1 MQSLIH
7 VKCSSQMTIKTTTN
21 YYSHSTRQYA
31 SIAVHCGNKYARPKM
46 NVSLLD
52 DQELNTESTLAFR
65 NLACSK
71 GGRTLFQGV
80 DCTVHSGK
88 WLHIVGANGVG
99 KTSLLRMLCGLA
111 PVEAGEILWRG
122 APIGKIPEVFRRD
135 LCYLGHLNALQES
148 MTIQE
153 NLAFSCALGGF
164 MSEVA
169 HVNELLHRFGVGGR
183 GQQLVRHLSQGQK
196 RRVALSR
203 LALSR
208 APLWVLDEPFV
219 AMDHAGI
226 HLLADL
232 IAQHLSTGGIAVLTS
247 HQDVDIGSVPAQILE
262 LMA

>member
-1 MQSLIH
+1 MD
-7 VKCSSQMTIKTTTN
+7 
-21 YYSHSTRQYA
+21 TRFKMA
-31 SIAVHCGNKYARPKM
+31 SFRP
-46 NVSLLD
+46 
-52 DQELNTESTLAFR
+52 EHHALNTAPTLAFHH
-65 NLACSK
+65 LGCSK
-71 GGRTLFQGV
+71 GGRPLFQGI
-80 DCTVHSGK
+80 DCTVEPGR

-99 KTSLLRMLCGLA
+99 KTSLLRMVCGLA
-111 PVEAGEILWRG
+111 PVESGEILWNGLSIRSN
-122 APIGKIPEVFRRD
+122 PEAYRRD

-153 NLAFSCALGGF
+153 NLAFSSALGGF
-164 MSEVA
+164 MPHNA
-169 HVNELLHRFGVGGR
+169 HISELLHRFGVGGR

-226 HLLADL
+226 RLLAEL

-247 HQDVDIGSVPAQILE
+247 HQDVEIGSVPAQILE
-262 LMA
+262 LKA

>member
-1 MQSLIH
+1 MPFFPSE
-7 VKCSSQMTIKTTTN
+7 N
-21 YYSHSTRQYA
+21 
-31 SIAVHCGNKYARPKM
+31 P
-46 NVSLLD
+46 
-52 DQELNTESTLAFR
+52 ELNIQSTFALR
-65 NLACSK
+65 DLACSK

-80 DCTVHSGK
+80 DCTVQSGR

-99 KTSLLRMLCGLA
+99 KTSLLRMVCGLA
-111 PVEAGEILWRG
+111 PIDSGEILWNG
-122 APIGKIPEVFRRD
+122 LSIGSSPEAYRRD

-153 NLAFSCALGGF
+153 NLKFSSALSGF
-164 MSEVA
+164 TPETTHINA
-169 HVNELLHRFGVGGR
+169 ILHSFGVGGR

-226 HLLADL
+226 RLLADL

-247 HQDVDIGSVPAQILE
+247 HQDVNIGAIPAQILE
-262 LMA
+262 LKA